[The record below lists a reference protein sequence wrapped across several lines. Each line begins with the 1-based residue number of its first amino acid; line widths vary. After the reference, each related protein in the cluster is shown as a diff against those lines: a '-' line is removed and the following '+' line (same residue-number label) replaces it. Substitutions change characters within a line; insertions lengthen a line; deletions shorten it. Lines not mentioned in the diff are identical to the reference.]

1 MTEVTV
7 KRRTAVLPVLLRK
20 IMSARCCAAMAAS
33 LTRKS
38 CPAKVMA
45 WGWCVL
51 LALVS
56 AHAAEVTVLNLA
68 HIYPSEHPT
77 AKALSLFS
85 NLISSRSQGRLRV
98 KVYED
103 AAAGNQSSIFQSLR
117 NGTLDISVLSQG
129 VITTVVPEAAAFGLP
144 FLFSSKEKAW
154 RVLEG
159 ASGRRFVRKIADQ
172 GLVVLNFWDIE
183 VRHLTNSVRPVR
195 KPADVAGLCIRTPPD
210 PLAIEVFTALDAD
223 VRVLNFSDLHEAL
236 RLRIIDG
243 QENPV
248 LNVAAMKLYEVQK
261 YLSLIGQK
269 YSVFMFLMT
278 KSALDRLSVIDRVI
292 VEETAQE
299 AARYHRTLVATEE
312 VDAMKTIVA
321 HGIRV
326 DQVDRAAFVDA
337 TTKIY
342 DRWLKSG
349 IGDFVRLLISEARSS
364 L

>member
-1 MTEVTV
+1 V
-7 KRRTAVLPVLLRK
+7 KRRNAVLPILLRK
-20 IMSARCCAAMAAS
+20 IMSVPCFAAMATS
-33 LTRKS
+33 LMREFWL
-38 CPAKVMA
+38 AKVIA

-51 LALVS
+51 LTS
-56 AHAAEVTVLNLA
+56 ASVCAAEVTVLNLA

-85 NLISSRSQGRLRV
+85 DLVGSRSQGRLRV

-129 VITTVVPEAAAFGLP
+129 VIATVVPEAAAFGLP

-172 GLVVLNFWDIE
+172 GLVVLSFWDIE

-195 KPADVAGLCIRTPPD
+195 KPADVAGLRIRTPPD

-223 VRVLNFSDLHEAL
+223 VRVLNFSDLREAL
-236 RLRIIDG
+236 RLRIVDG

-278 KSALDRLSVIDRVI
+278 KSARDRLSVTDRII
-292 VEETAQE
+292 VEEAAQE
-299 AARYHRTLVATEE
+299 AARYHRTLVASEE

-321 HGIRV
+321 HGMRV
-326 DQVDRAAFVDA
+326 DRVDHAAFVSA

-342 DRWLKSG
+342 EKWLESG
-349 IGDFVRLLISEARSS
+349 IGDFVRLLISETRSS
-364 L
+364 P